1 MENFLDDDLYRTDGL
16 LHCVCF
22 IGELTDILEDESK
35 RVLSVD
41 EIKGGCEKVFSQYEV
56 SYCYLF
62 GSYAKGKAGEDS
74 DIDLLIAT
82 RVTGLKF
89 FAMVEEL
96 RQTLGKK
103 IDALDNNQ
111 LRSNQDL
118 VNEILKDGI
127 KDYG

>member
-1 MENFLDDDLYRTDGL
+1 M
-16 LHCVCF
+16 
-22 IGELTDILEDESK
+22 EDESK

-62 GSYAKGKAGEDS
+62 GSYAKGKAGENS

-127 KDYG
+127 KVYG